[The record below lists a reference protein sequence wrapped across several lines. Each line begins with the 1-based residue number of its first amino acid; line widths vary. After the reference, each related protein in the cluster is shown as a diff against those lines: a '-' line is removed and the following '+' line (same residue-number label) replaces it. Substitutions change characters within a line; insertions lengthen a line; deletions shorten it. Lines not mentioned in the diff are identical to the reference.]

1 VDATWTAVGDDPL
14 SDVLD
19 VLRPALDGAI
29 PGLDSRVLADTLIG
43 TFATHYRL
51 EQPADLD
58 ELKRIGH
65 LGGNALEVL
74 VTAGAVPPGDV
85 LRVGLTVL
93 SVLAR
98 LCLSGSVSILEPTV

>member
-1 VDATWTAVGDDPL
+1 MAPARESGGTTARLAATPGGAAV
-14 SDVLD
+14 
-19 VLRPALDGAI
+19 
-29 PGLDSRVLADTLIG
+29 PGLDSGVLADTLIG
-43 TFATHYRL
+43 TSATHYRL

-85 LRVGLTVL
+85 LRVGLSVL

-98 LCLSGSVSILEPTV
+98 LCLQRFTIDS